1 MIATHKYP
9 HPLFVFYISRSG
21 IIQKYSF
28 MEAVWIERYLSGRLK
43 DLLVI
48 QLEKRSSLNQLP
60 LLVYSKQ
67 NAIYNFCLGRGGREG
82 KSALKERESVILH
95 N

>member
-28 MEAVWIERYLSGRLK
+28 MVAVWIERYLPSEGG
-43 DLLVI
+43 
-48 QLEKRSSLNQLP
+48 EK
-60 LLVYSKQ
+60 
-67 NAIYNFCLGRGGREG
+67 G
-82 KSALKERESVILH
+82 KRALKERESVILH

>member
-1 MIATHKYP
+1 
-9 HPLFVFYISRSG
+9 
-21 IIQKYSF
+21 
-28 MEAVWIERYLSGRLK
+28 MEAVWIERYLGGRLK

-60 LLVYSKQ
+60 QLVYSKQ
-67 NAIYNFCLGRGGREG
+67 NAIYNFALVGGGREG

>member
-1 MIATHKYP
+1 
-9 HPLFVFYISRSG
+9 
-21 IIQKYSF
+21 
-28 MEAVWIERYLSGRLK
+28 MEAVWIERYLGGRLK

-48 QLEKRSSLNQLP
+48 QLEKRSILNQLP

-67 NAIYNFCLGRGGREG
+67 NAIYNFCLGRGGGREG

>member
-1 MIATHKYP
+1 
-9 HPLFVFYISRSG
+9 
-21 IIQKYSF
+21 
-28 MEAVWIERYLSGRLK
+28 MEAVWIERYLGGRLK

-60 LLVYSKQ
+60 LLIYSKQ